1 MEEIKLAETDFPDV
15 ETDVE
20 VVEEKDVIAETDLEP
35 PYKVL
40 IHNNINTRP
49 IQ

>member
-15 ETDVE
+15 ETDTE
-20 VVEEKDVIAETDLEP
+20 VIEEKDLDPETDLEP

-40 IHNNINTRP
+40 IHNNIVARP
-49 IQ
+49 I